1 MEETEIAG
9 RLSAVEQ
16 RSKSNSHRLDAL
28 ERHTEAV
35 NTLATSVAVMA
46 EKVEVTGEKVDGLC
60 TDVQELK
67 AEPGKAVEG
76 RCGKGHLHRCG
87 RCCRVYSCPAW
98 AGLNLRRKTKC
109 TS

>member
-16 RSKSNSHRLDAL
+16 RSKSNSHRLDTL
-28 ERHTEAV
+28 EKQTEAL

-46 EKVEVTGEKVDGLC
+46 ERVEITGAKVDGLC

-67 AEPGKAVEG
+67 SEPGKRWKGVVEKVIYIVVAAVVG
-76 RCGKGHLHRCG
+76 FILARL
-87 RCCRVYSCPAW
+87 
-98 AGLNLRRKTKC
+98 GLG
-109 TS
+109 

>member
-46 EKVEVTGEKVDGLC
+46 EKVETILRRGVFNTR
-60 TDVQELK
+60 Q
-67 AEPGKAVEG
+67 AVEIGG
-76 RCGKGHLHRCG
+76 RKGHLHRRS
-87 RCCRVYSCPAW
+87 RCCWVYSCPAR
-98 AGLNLRRKTKC
+98 AGLNLRRKTK
-109 TS
+109 

>member
-16 RSKSNSHRLDAL
+16 RSKSNSHRLDTL
-28 ERHTEAV
+28 EKQTEAL

-46 EKVEVTGEKVDGLC
+46 ERVEITGAKVDGLC

-67 AEPGKAVEG
+67 AEPGKRWKGVVEKVIYIVVAAVVG
-76 RCGKGHLHRCG
+76 FIL
-87 RCCRVYSCPAW
+87 AQL
-98 AGLNLRRKTKC
+98 GLG
-109 TS
+109 

>member
-1 MEETEIAG
+1 MEETGIVG

-16 RSKSNSHRLDAL
+16 RSKSNSHRLDTL

-60 TDVQELK
+60 TAVQELK
-67 AEPGKAVEG
+67 SEPGKRWKSVVERVIYIVVAAVVG
-76 RCGKGHLHRCG
+76 FILARL
-87 RCCRVYSCPAW
+87 
-98 AGLNLRRKTKC
+98 GLG
-109 TS
+109 

>member
-1 MEETEIAG
+1 MEEAEITKWI
-9 RLSAVEQ
+9 SAVEQ
-16 RSKSNSHRLDAL
+16 RGKSNSHRLDAL

-67 AEPGKAVEG
+67 SEPGKRWKSLVEKVIYIVVAAVVG
-76 RCGKGHLHRCG
+76 FILARL
-87 RCCRVYSCPAW
+87 
-98 AGLNLRRKTKC
+98 GLG
-109 TS
+109 